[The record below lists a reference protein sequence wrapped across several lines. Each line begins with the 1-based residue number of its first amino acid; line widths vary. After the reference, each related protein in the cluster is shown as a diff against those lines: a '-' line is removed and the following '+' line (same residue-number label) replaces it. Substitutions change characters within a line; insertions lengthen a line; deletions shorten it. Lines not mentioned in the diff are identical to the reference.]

1 MDIGAGRALDKQ
13 WELILLLSLFKLR
26 IALNFFYKA
35 RQTAGA
41 KVRSQK
47 GNSPEYQLKSIKIIK
62 CMKYFKVL

>member
-1 MDIGAGRALDKQ
+1 MYIGVGRALDKQ
-13 WELILLLSLFKLR
+13 WELIILLSLFKLR
-26 IALNFFYKA
+26 IILNFYKA

-62 CMKYFKVL
+62 CMK

>member
-1 MDIGAGRALDKQ
+1 MYIGVGRALDKQ
-13 WELILLLSLFKLR
+13 WELIILLSLFKLR
-26 IALNFFYKA
+26 IALNFYKA

-62 CMKYFKVL
+62 CMK

>member
-1 MDIGAGRALDKQ
+1 MDITVGRALDKQ
-13 WELILLLSLFKLR
+13 WELIILLSLFKLR
-26 IALNFFYKA
+26 IILNFYKA

-62 CMKYFKVL
+62 CMK